1 VTEAFASR
9 YGPWGVVLGAGQ
21 GIGRAF
27 GVELAA
33 RGLRV
38 LLVDLDANLL
48 AEAAEAVREA
58 GAPEVRTAQL
68 DLAAPA
74 IAESL
79 EAATGQ
85 LEVGLAVYTAMVSL
99 VGPFLDEELARHKL
113 ALGVGCSGVL
123 AASHVFGRRFRDQGR
138 GGLILTSSLAGFQG
152 TGWVAGYSACKAFD
166 LALAEALW
174 WELAPEGVDVLALCP
189 GGTHTPGM
197 LAHDPKVDENA
208 LMTPEAVA
216 QEALDALGQQHLCIP
231 GEQNRAVRAAL
242 EKLPRQQLIEVMG
255 ENTRKQFV
263 D

>member
-1 VTEAFASR
+1 MSAAFANA
-9 YGPWGVVLGAGQ
+9 YGPWCAVLGAGQ

-27 GVELAA
+27 ASELGA

-38 LLVDLDANLL
+38 LLVDIDHDLL
-48 AEAAEAVREA
+48 GEAAEAARQA
-58 GAPEVRTAQL
+58 GAPEVHTAVL

-74 IAESL
+74 IADSL
-79 EAATGQ
+79 EAATRE
-85 LEVGLAVYTAMVSL
+85 LELGLAVYTAMISL
-99 VGPFLDEELARHKL
+99 VGPFLDEELSRHRL

-123 AASHVFGRRFRDQGR
+123 AASHVFGRRFRTQGR

-174 WELAPEGVDVLALCP
+174 WELAPDGVDVLALCP
-189 GGTHTPGM
+189 GGTDTPGM
-197 LAHDPKVDENA
+197 LAHEPLVEEGA
-208 LMTPEAVA
+208 LMTPEDVV
-216 QEALDALGQQHLCIP
+216 QEALAALGQQHLCIP

-242 EKLPRQQLIEVMG
+242 EKLPRQQLIQVMG

-263 D
+263 P